1 MREGT
6 HHIHLRKHTH
16 LISSDCAQLRE
27 ARVDRGRGEA
37 VLLLEH
43 RCSIAAQR
51 SKLRFAP
58 RENAQKRDRNGS
70 DKGPGRG
77 PTPTVGHAQHNPP
90 GLNLLFPASDRKP
103 GGSRY
108 QRRVLR
114 AAPDRGIKNGS
125 ASASASTI
133 GSDSDSDIRK
143 PSARAREKRF
153 PQ

>member
-1 MREGT
+1 MDTDGRRPPRT
-6 HHIHLRKHTH
+6 
-16 LISSDCAQLRE
+16 
-27 ARVDRGRGEA
+27 RVVGVGPLGRRPRVEE
-37 VLLLEH
+37 V
-43 RCSIAAQR
+43 Q

-58 RENAQKRDRNGS
+58 RENAQKRD

-103 GGSRY
+103 GGRRY

-114 AAPDRGIKNGS
+114 AAPDRGINNGS
-125 ASASASTI
+125 ASVSTI

-143 PSARAREKRF
+143 PSARAREKRL